1 MDNTNDVLKTRTV
14 VLSDP
19 DVVRDPGPL
28 QSLRPR
34 HEMRDWPAHRS
45 AILAIS
51 ITFSMVQTQL
61 SQYATG
67 AFEMNSQEIP
77 SKLIVSGGDA
87 SEVLEPAEAALDDI
101 WAFVGPFVEAMD
113 DECGWMCWGLRV
125 WRRD

>member
-1 MDNTNDVLKTRTV
+1 
-14 VLSDP
+14 
-19 DVVRDPGPL
+19 
-28 QSLRPR
+28 
-34 HEMRDWPAHRS
+34 
-45 AILAIS
+45 
-51 ITFSMVQTQL
+51 MVQTQL

-67 AFEMNSQEIP
+67 AFEMSSQEIP

-125 WRRD
+125 